1 MNGWDVLNNLL
12 TSKAFLPTLLFIAGS
27 IVVIIVGVKNGWFK
41 YKGKGLTIGSDENER
56 RIIRQQMEYVH
67 TKCDSLISYLP
78 KGLDYYRSLYVISR
92 FEDFLQSIIIY
103 NHIKND
109 TEYIQ
114 LKYEMAYALILKKT
128 EHDYFRSDEFKK
140 WFYDL
145 VREIIDRLVTIRQT
159 YSEKGK

>member
-1 MNGWDVLNNLL
+1 MTGWDVLYGIV
-12 TSKAFLPTLLFIAGS
+12 TSKAFIPS
-27 IVVIIVGVKNGWFK
+27 IIFVIGLVVVAIIGVKQGWFK
-41 YKGKGLTIGSDENER
+41 FKGKGITIGEDENER

-67 TKCDSLISYLP
+67 TKCDSLESYLP
-78 KGLDYYRSLYVISR
+78 KGLDHYRCLYVISQ
-92 FEDFLQSIIIY
+92 FANFLENIIIY

-114 LKYEMAYALILKKT
+114 LKFEMSYSLVLKLT
-128 EHDYFRSDEFKK
+128 DNEYFRSEEFKK

-159 YSEKGK
+159 YSK

>member
-1 MNGWDVLNNLL
+1 MTGWDVLNTLL
-12 TSKAFLPTLLFIAGS
+12 TSKAFIPTLLLIISS
-27 IVVIIVGVKNGWFK
+27 IVVLVIGIKKGWFS
-41 YKGKGLTIGSDENER
+41 YRGKGFVIGGDENER
-56 RIIRQQMEYVH
+56 RIIRQQMEYCH

-78 KGLDYYRSLYVISR
+78 KGLDYYRCLYVISR
-92 FEDFLQSIIIY
+92 FEDFLQQIIIY

-114 LKYEMAYALILKKT
+114 LKYEMAYSLILKKT
-128 EHDYFRSDEFKK
+128 ENEYFRSDEFKK

-159 YSEKGK
+159 YTK

>member
-1 MNGWDVLNNLL
+1 MTGWDVLNTLL
-12 TSKAFLPTLLFIAGS
+12 TSKAFIPTLLLIISS
-27 IVVIIVGVKNGWFK
+27 IVVLVIGIKKGWFS
-41 YKGKGLTIGSDENER
+41 YKGKGFVIGSDENER
-56 RIIRQQMEYVH
+56 RIIRQQMEYCH

-78 KGLDYYRSLYVISR
+78 KGLDYYRCLYVISR
-92 FEDFLQSIIIY
+92 FEDFLQQIIIY

-114 LKYEMAYALILKKT
+114 LKYEMAYSLILKKT
-128 EHDYFRSDEFKK
+128 ENEYFRSEEFKK

-159 YSEKGK
+159 YTK

>member
-1 MNGWDVLNNLL
+1 MNWAEAIATIA
-12 TSKAFLPTLLFIAGS
+12 TSKAFIPTLIFIAAS
-27 IVVIIVGVKNGWFK
+27 IIVLVIGIKKGWFS
-41 YKGKGLTIGSDENER
+41 YKGKGFVIGADENER

-92 FEDFLQSIIIY
+92 FEDFFQSIIIY

-128 EHDYFRSDEFKK
+128 EHEYFRSEEFKK

-159 YSEKGK
+159 YSK